1 MLIALDVF
9 GTLADP
15 ASASAALA
23 QLCGPEAV
31 RVATVWRSKQLE
43 YMFRVTAMGSF
54 PGFSDLTRWALLG
67 ALGDLG
73 SMLRLTLPWRAWPTA
88 IGACNRLETC
98 FPRWRT
104 CTGPATSWWRSL
116 WRHGCGWKISRAN
129 TGHSYLDLL
138 ALRMRACTSRT
149 RVYTSI
155 CCAPPAPTPRRRSW
169 SRRIL
174 STSSAVGPSA
184 WVPPGADETP
194 GWFLIHGDLGP
205 TTRSRRC
212 WTCPG
217 WSSRFDAPPA
227 WSSGR
232 PPTGHGSR
240 YVRRQQSGRRWHGSR
255 TRHKHRYRHRYQ
267 LARVPLRTDPTKD
280 PSQYAPPSDCDLRSM
295 GRQVVAA
302 AGPV

>member
-1 MLIALDVF
+1 MAIETARVHVPGDGDGIVSRVF
-9 GTLADP
+9 QISP
-15 ASASAALA
+15 AGRSWEHSA
-23 QLCGPEAV
+23 
-31 RVATVWRSKQLE
+31 
-43 YMFRVTAMGSF
+43 M
-54 PGFSDLTRWALLG
+54 
-67 ALGDLG
+67 LG

-155 CCAPPAPTPRRRSW
+155 CCAPPAPAPRRRSW

-255 TRHKHRYRHRYQ
+255 TRHKHRYRIATNWQGCR
-267 LARVPLRTDPTKD
+267 LGLISPRIR
-280 PSQYAPPSDCDLRSM
+280 RSM
-295 GRQVVAA
+295 PRLQIVI
-302 AGPV
+302 